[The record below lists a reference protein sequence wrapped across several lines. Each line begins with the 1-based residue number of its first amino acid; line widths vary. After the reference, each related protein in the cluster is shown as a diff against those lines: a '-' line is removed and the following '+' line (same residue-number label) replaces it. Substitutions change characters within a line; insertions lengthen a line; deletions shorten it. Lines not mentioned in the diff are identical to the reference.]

1 MITKKGFNIK
11 KAPVRKKKVKLKN
24 GGNKKAQ
31 VRKKLLNSYHQ
42 L

>member
-1 MITKKGFNIK
+1 
-11 KAPVRKKKVKLKN
+11 LKN

-42 L
+42 LWV